1 MKVFFDIV
9 GCRLNQSE
17 AENLANSFRA
27 LGHQIVGDAAQADI
41 AIINTCAV
49 TTKAA
54 ADSRKKLRRA
64 SRLGA
69 KQVIA
74 TGCWATL
81 YPKRALKLEGV
92 TKVYP
97 NLKKDEIVA
106 DILHISPDLISSEDL
121 IRVPLPGERARTRAF
136 IKVQEGCN
144 HHCTYCLT
152 RVARGKSQSRSINE
166 IRRDI
171 HSAVVGGAK
180 EIVLTGVQLGSWGRD
195 FDKSLRLK
203 DLLINVLNLDG
214 FDRLRLSSIEPWD
227 FDENMINLWQDN
239 RLCRHLHIPLQSGDD
254 RILKAMARPITNDS
268 YRALI
273 ENIRSSI
280 PNIAITTDVIV
291 GFPGET
297 EDAFSNTKLLIQSLA
312 FAGGHVFTFSPRPGT
327 VANEMPNQIDSFIA
341 KARNAELRKMFT
353 KSGFDFRDHFI
364 DEQLPVLWESATRE
378 SKDIWQLSGL
388 TDNYI
393 RVFSTAKANLWN
405 TITPVLLEDH
415 HPKGK
420 GLMGVIR

>member
-81 YPKRALKLEGV
+81 YPKCALKLEGV

-227 FDENMINLWQDN
+227 FDENMINLWKDN
-239 RLCRHLHIPLQSGDD
+239 RLCRH
-254 RILKAMARPITNDS
+254 
-268 YRALI
+268 
-273 ENIRSSI
+273 
-280 PNIAITTDVIV
+280 
-291 GFPGET
+291 
-297 EDAFSNTKLLIQSLA
+297 
-312 FAGGHVFTFSPRPGT
+312 
-327 VANEMPNQIDSFIA
+327 
-341 KARNAELRKMFT
+341 
-353 KSGFDFRDHFI
+353 
-364 DEQLPVLWESATRE
+364 
-378 SKDIWQLSGL
+378 
-388 TDNYI
+388 
-393 RVFSTAKANLWN
+393 
-405 TITPVLLEDH
+405 
-415 HPKGK
+415 
-420 GLMGVIR
+420 